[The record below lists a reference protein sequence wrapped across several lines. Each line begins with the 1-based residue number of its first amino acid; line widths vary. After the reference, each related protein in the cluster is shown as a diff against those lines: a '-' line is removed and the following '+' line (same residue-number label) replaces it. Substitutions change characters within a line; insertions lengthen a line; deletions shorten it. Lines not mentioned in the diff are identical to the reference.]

1 MVGSAIVKQ
10 LTDAGFKNIIMRTHA
25 ELDLIDQAAVRA
37 FMLEEKPQKVILAAA
52 KVNKGVR
59 PFFSKAYLHKQDIC
73 CYISKCLIYMGDY
86 FMRTT
91 IDIDDQL
98 LLYAKHQAVKQGCT
112 IKQILEDAL
121 RNFFSHPTSQHDFV
135 SLETFSGAGLKPGVN
150 LDNSRSLS
158 DIMDDY

>member
-1 MVGSAIVKQ
+1 
-10 LTDAGFKNIIMRTHA
+10 
-25 ELDLIDQAAVRA
+25 
-37 FMLEEKPQKVILAAA
+37 
-52 KVNKGVR
+52 
-59 PFFSKAYLHKQDIC
+59 
-73 CYISKCLIYMGDY
+73 
-86 FMRTT
+86 MRTT

-98 LLYAKHQAVKQGCT
+98 LLYANHKAVKQGCT

-121 RNFFSHPTSQHDFV
+121 RDFFSHQPSRPDLV